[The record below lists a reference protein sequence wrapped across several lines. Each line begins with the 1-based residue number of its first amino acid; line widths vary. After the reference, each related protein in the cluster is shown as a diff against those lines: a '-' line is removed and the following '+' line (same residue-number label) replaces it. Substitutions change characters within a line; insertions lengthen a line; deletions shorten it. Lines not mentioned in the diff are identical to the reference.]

1 MVQTHNCISTM
12 TLHQKEVSML
22 HLLAQHSILADGISI
37 HIGDNVWS
45 FSLNFI
51 IYLIIAA
58 IVGFA
63 AEFIVGWRLPFG
75 FIGAIIA
82 ALIRYLVDDPG
93 HNPNRNRRCQ
103 CVWCSH
109 RESTNRRDT
118 FCSTLASLNLP
129 CMVSPSSLLLLL
141 ICENSSCTAR
151 STTEG
156 SHKEMWHV
164 RQGNKRYLF

>member
-22 HLLAQHSILADGISI
+22 HLLAQQSILADVISI

-82 ALIRYLVDDPG
+82 A
-93 HNPNRNRRCQ
+93 
-103 CVWCSH
+103 
-109 RESTNRRDT
+109 
-118 FCSTLASLNLP
+118 
-129 CMVSPSSLLLLL
+129 
-141 ICENSSCTAR
+141 
-151 STTEG
+151 
-156 SHKEMWHV
+156 
-164 RQGNKRYLF
+164 